1 MTEGLSFRQQAAGLM
16 RVALPMLDEAGE
28 ATAAAHLQTALDILA
43 EANPAEPDDEVMRT
57 AAVAAHPAIVRAIG
71 GALVVLSS
79 LMERQGTVSAEEFSR
94 ILGTYAVVTDE
105 TARDEGLIL
114 GYWAG
119 ILRDFA
125 QSLSDRRTDQSMQG
139 RE

>member
-1 MTEGLSFRQQAAGLM
+1 MTEGVSFRQRAAGLM

-28 ATAAAHLQTALDILA
+28 ATAAAHLQTALDSLA
-43 EANPAEPDDEVMRT
+43 EGDPAEPDDEAMRM
-57 AAVAAHPAIVRAIG
+57 ASVAANPMIVRAIG

-79 LMERQGTVSAEEFSR
+79 LMERQGAVSAEEFSR

-105 TARDEGLIL
+105 TAKDEGLIL

-119 ILRDFA
+119 MLRDFA
-125 QSLSDRRTDQSMQG
+125 QSLNDRRADQSMQG